1 MVGSYFFSQ
10 FERRSQPIH
19 RDFSPSVGS
28 DDKDKLYCDCC
39 QRPRHTRE
47 ICWRLDGRPPT
58 QGRGGR
64 SGSAGSHGG
73 GSRAHY
79 STVVEPP
86 SLDSESMALSTTMI
100 ELHHNVMSR
109 LNISTSA
116 SSSFAHSSNFVLS
129 SNSQS
134 VSAFMSHSAIP
145 SIIVLVHLII

>member
-1 MVGSYFFSQ
+1 MVGSFFSQ

-19 RDFSPSVGS
+19 RDSGPSVGS

-47 ICWRLDGRPPT
+47 TCWRLDGRPPT

-73 GSRAHY
+73 CSRAHY

-86 SLDSESMALSTTMI
+86 SGSESMALSTTMI

-109 LNISTSA
+109 LNISTNA
-116 SSSFAHSSNFVLS
+116 LSSFAHSGNSVLS